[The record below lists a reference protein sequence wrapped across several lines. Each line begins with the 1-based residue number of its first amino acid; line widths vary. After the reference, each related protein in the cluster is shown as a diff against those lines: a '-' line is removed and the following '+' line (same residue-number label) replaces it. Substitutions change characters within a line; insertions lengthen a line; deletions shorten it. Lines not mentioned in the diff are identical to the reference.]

1 MMSLV
6 PPHYPDV
13 PDVINPFGDDDLDR
27 LLQTEGKATMR
38 SPVVYLMEHKVGV
51 SRQDL
56 ADIWQGIMPS
66 LTKNMKFSVSS
77 IDHYMPGDKVTQP
90 PTQFPEILQK
100 QIELNLPAEKR
111 DGHPRWDLLDIPVDG
126 NQDGFIPEIKWF
138 VFKVKRQGIPS
149 YDQMM
154 LREVFG
160 RDYAQLE
167 NIVGEEA
174 AALLPQ
180 NFKDTYAQG
189 VYQMETS
196 LNDPTYNWPY
206 DYFSLVELAKLDVET
221 GFRPELEAELREA
234 DYSNVGFGNNNQENP
249 DEE

>member
-1 MMSLV
+1 
-6 PPHYPDV
+6 
-13 PDVINPFGDDDLDR
+13 
-27 LLQTEGKATMR
+27 
-38 SPVVYLMEHKVGV
+38 ME
-51 SRQDL
+51 
-56 ADIWQGIMPS
+56 
-66 LTKNMKFSVSS
+66 
-77 IDHYMPGDKVTQP
+77 
-90 PTQFPEILQK
+90 
-100 QIELNLPAEKR
+100 
-111 DGHPRWDLLDIPVDG
+111 LLDIPVDG

-154 LREVFG
+154 LGEVFG